1 MTHVVKEF
9 YALEL
14 IIQSANLYN
23 AAIMDRLMYSDKVEA
38 VERRTVILLQAD
50 KISSPGCNTADETR
64 QIACVKAFAYAA
76 IIHIYLV
83 LHDLPTNLQMFGV
96 VASRLR
102 GVLETSEVHDQL
114 PDLYLWAMIMGEAAA
129 ASLQD
134 KIWYAM
140 KLENL
145 CFTRGIHNK
154 QTLRKALQGFV
165 WSESYSES
173 TWPSFMPVD
182 KTS

>member
-1 MTHVVKEF
+1 MTHVIKEF

-14 IIQSANLYN
+14 IIQSANHSN
-23 AAIMDRLMYSDKVEA
+23 AAIMDTMMYSDKVEA
-38 VERRTVILLQAD
+38 VERRAVILLQAD

-83 LHDLPTNLQMFGV
+83 LHDLPRNLQMFGV
-96 VASRLR
+96 VAGRLR
-102 GVLETSEVHDQL
+102 GVLETSGMQDQL

-140 KLENL
+140 KLENM
-145 CFTRGIHNK
+145 CFERGIHN
-154 QTLRKALQGFV
+154 QQSLREALQGFV
-165 WSESYSES
+165 WSSSYLES
-173 TWPSFMPVD
+173 TWSSFMPVD
-182 KTS
+182 KTL